1 MDGGSSPMFDYDCNM
16 KKKVIAAALSLV
28 VLLACKTKEEVAP
41 TPVEAPAPV
50 AAQETAPPAAAAQP
64 TVTLAAGAPIPAS
77 GVALWLVA
85 DDAKPGNLA
94 SWSNPAVAGVT
105 ATADKPESQP
115 AVVANAING
124 HAVVRFDGEQNMLM
138 TNVDISL
145 ARMPEAT
152 IFAVFNSKTD
162 AKSPL
167 RKLYGDDNGGYD
179 RAAGLDDRA
188 GEKSYCVFTGNGVE
202 GYFALKANE
211 TIVTADQFTK
221 TDFSGWVNG
230 KKELDKV
237 AAAWGDALP
246 NLYIGNTG
254 TVYQEHWQ
262 GDLAEIIVYAR
273 VLTDQER
280 MQVEDYL
287 GKKYG
292 VEISR

>member
-1 MDGGSSPMFDYDCNM
+1 MFGYDCNM
-16 KKKVIAAALSLV
+16 NRKLIAAALSLV
-28 VLLACKTKEEVAP
+28 VLLACKKKEEA
-41 TPVEAPAPV
+41 
-50 AAQETAPPAAAAQP
+50 
-64 TVTLAAGAPIPAS
+64 APIPPS

-85 DDAKPGNLA
+85 DDAKPGSLA
-94 SWSNPAVAGVT
+94 SWSNPLVAGVT

-115 AVVANAING
+115 TVVANAING
-124 HAVVRFDGEQNMLM
+124 HAVVRFDGERNMLM

-152 IFAVFNSKTD
+152 IFAVFNSTTD
-162 AKSPL
+162 ANSPL
-167 RKLYGDDNGGYD
+167 RKLYGDDDGGYD
-179 RAAGLDDRA
+179 RAVGLDGRA
-188 GEKSYCVFTGNGVE
+188 GEKNYGVFKGNGVE

-230 KKELDKV
+230 RKELDKV
-237 AAAWGDALP
+237 AAAWGDSLP

-262 GDLAEIIVYAR
+262 GDLAEIVVYAR

-292 VEISR
+292 VTIAR